1 MTENLEETDDDIV
14 TYLIEEYEEVVE
26 EHREALLKHIN
37 IEFRGGGEAN
47 NEEEK
52 KEEVF
57 KLPVITNEIVKE

>member
-1 MTENLEETDDDIV
+1 M
-14 TYLIEEYEEVVE
+14 IEEYEEVVE

-37 IEFRGGGEAN
+37 VEFRRGGEAN